1 MINLWRV
8 ASYTLTAL
16 ALGGTVM
23 ALLMEKD
30 LVSWAAL
37 FTAGVVWTRIEWVL
51 AAMAASTKGE
61 SVYEP

>member
-8 ASYTLTAL
+8 AAYALTTLAWW
-16 ALGGTVM
+16 GTCM

-30 LVSWAAL
+30 LASWAAV

-51 AAMAASTKGE
+51 AAMTASTKGD
-61 SVYEP
+61 SSYEP